1 VKRIVARGVKTGC
14 LAPLVSQGR
23 ALGVISMV
31 SLRDGAFS
39 AEDAELLTQIA
50 GQIAIAVENAL
61 NFERARAAEETAKRE
76 SKRVQLLLEMNNAVV
91 STLDLREL
99 VKAVSAS
106 LRDIMPHDSA
116 GIALYDSETNHL
128 REFTNVSYKDVSAFR
143 EGDVIPLE
151 GTPAGQV
158 FLTGRPLLIRRPDLS
173 RYPADRYSQLP
184 DSQLPAERTPKSA
197 CLAPLIIHVRKLGI
211 AGVSSTQEDSFSD
224 EDLEVFNQIAAQIA
238 IAVENSLAFHEIE
251 ALKNKLNSEKLYLE
265 AE

>member
-76 SKRVQLLLEMNNAVV
+76 SKRVQLLLEINNAVV

-128 REFTNVSYKDVSAFR
+128 REFTNVSYKDLSAFR

-173 RYPADRYSQLP
+173 RYPADRYAQLP
-184 DSQLPAERTPKSA
+184 VERSPKSA
-197 CLAPLIIHVRKLGI
+197 CLAPLIVHGRKLGV
-211 AGVSSTQEDSFSD
+211 AGVSSTQEESFSD

-251 ALKNKLNSEKLYLE
+251 ALKNKLNSEN
-265 AE
+265 